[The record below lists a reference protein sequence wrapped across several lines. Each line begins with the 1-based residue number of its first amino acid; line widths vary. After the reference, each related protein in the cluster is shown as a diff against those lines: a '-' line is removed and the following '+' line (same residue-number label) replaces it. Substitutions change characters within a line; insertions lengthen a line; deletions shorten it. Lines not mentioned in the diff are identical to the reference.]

1 MIRRLTLIA
10 GSGAL
15 PPLVCA
21 SAARAGAVLQV
32 IDLIGRGDLRGE
44 AVLRL
49 PVSDAQAIADA
60 ILAFRSTHLV
70 AAGGVTISDRDRQS
84 IASALGLPGQLA
96 RSLGDIAL
104 ALAFFAHFRLAGVRV
119 IGAHDVVAD
128 LLAPDGHIAGPPAR
142 SELLAY
148 GQRGLNAARAIG
160 RIDLGQSIVMSGP
173 RPVAA
178 EDAGGTDALLERVA
192 RLREAGMV
200 GDGAAPLILVKAMK
214 PSQPKFVD
222 LPAIGPD
229 TIVNAAAAG
238 ITAIMVEAGRS
249 LVLERSEVTQRA
261 SSLGVSVVGLSV
273 RRV

>member
-1 MIRRLTLIA
+1 
-10 GSGAL
+10 
-15 PPLVCA
+15 
-21 SAARAGAVLQV
+21 
-32 IDLIGRGDLRGE
+32 
-44 AVLRL
+44 
-49 PVSDAQAIADA
+49 
-60 ILAFRSTHLV
+60 
-70 AAGGVTISDRDRQS
+70 
-84 IASALGLPGQLA
+84 
-96 RSLGDIAL
+96 
-104 ALAFFAHFRLAGVRV
+104 LAGVRV

-128 LLAPDGHIAGPPAR
+128 LLAPEGHIAGPRAH

-148 GQRGLNAARAIG
+148 GKRGLNAARAIG
-160 RIDLGQSIVMSGP
+160 RIDLGQSIVVSGP

-192 RLREAGMV
+192 RLREAGMI

-222 LPAIGPD
+222 LPAIGPE
-229 TIVNAAAAG
+229 TITNAAAGG
-238 ITAIMVEAGRS
+238 IAAIVVEAGRS